1 MARAA
6 ALGPSAAGGAAG
18 HGSGGRARAPG
29 RRGPQRQARERGRA
43 ARLGRRGSASGAAG
57 HAAAGATGLPP
68 PPRLGGQERRQGLMP
83 RRAAAE
89 ARPDSR
95 PDPQTP
101 SPARTLKRSSR
112 RHGRPPDVR
121 QRRSSA
127 DCPER
132 TRSTAGHR
140 GSARTEHARAC
151 GRVSGEVGA
160 RADESRLPSAAP
172 PPPTEGVRERPK
184 QQPASSPRHPR
195 GRRAPSTGM
204 RSRHQRCRHAA
215 SRHRPNDQKRLKPQ
229 RAITGEPP
237 QARLPGHRPFGAS
250 DSVIGPPA
258 TGRAGPDGSF
268 RKSVGARACPS
279 DGRLGYCVHP
289 PN

>member
-6 ALGPSAAGGAAG
+6 ALGTSAAGGAAG

-43 ARLGRRGSASGAAG
+43 ARLGRRGAASGAAG

-68 PPRLGGQERRQGLMP
+68 PPRPGGQERRQGLMP
-83 RRAAAE
+83 RKAATE

-101 SPARTLKRSSR
+101 GPARTLKRSSR

-127 DCPER
+127 DCSER

-140 GSARTEHARAC
+140 GSARTEHARA
-151 GRVSGEVGA
+151 
-160 RADESRLPSAAP
+160 
-172 PPPTEGVRERPK
+172 
-184 QQPASSPRHPR
+184 
-195 GRRAPSTGM
+195 
-204 RSRHQRCRHAA
+204 
-215 SRHRPNDQKRLKPQ
+215 
-229 RAITGEPP
+229 
-237 QARLPGHRPFGAS
+237 
-250 DSVIGPPA
+250 
-258 TGRAGPDGSF
+258 
-268 RKSVGARACPS
+268 
-279 DGRLGYCVHP
+279 
-289 PN
+289 